1 MIADRHSMDQ
11 ITLQIAWNRIISTVD
26 EAATALQRASVSVII
41 SEVHDFSVALL
52 DEAGESIAFS
62 SKSISLFNGSFGITA
77 RALLERYPLVEM
89 SPGDTFICNDPWIT
103 SGHLPDVFL
112 CSPVFIDG
120 RAVGLAAT
128 IGHVTDIGGT
138 LRKFSTTSVYEEGL
152 RIPPLKFIDGGTENR
167 TLVDLLR
174 YNSRAADEVLSD
186 LYAQVGAHTIIQRR
200 LTELVRDIGVDLG
213 TIRDQIF
220 LRSEEAMRKTIA
232 QLTPGEYVVEELSD
246 GYIEPMMMR
255 LSLKVPG
262 DGTVT
267 LDYHGS
273 DPACP
278 DGSINAPWAS
288 TYSEGVAMVH
298 SILLPEI
305 PGNAGAFRPI
315 SVVTEPGSMFDAPPP
330 FAVNTRTRP
339 VFRAD
344 ALILRAFAA
353 CAPHKSTAAPGLPG
367 GYFTYGTEEDGEYVT
382 YLMISGGLGASAEA
396 NGASCRWFPGSVAAT
411 GAEVLESNS
420 PMVVETK
427 RIRRGSGGVGRRH
440 GGDGQEIVLS
450 LDEDHP
456 HHATVLMHPQMLG
469 TPAMGVDGGG
479 AGKPGRVE
487 HNGDVIDRRQLAV
500 IGGNVELKPGD
511 RVSIRTPG
519 GGGWGTPP

>member
-1 MIADRHSMDQ
+1 MSAAADIDQ
-11 ITLQIAWNRIISTVD
+11 VTLQIAWNRIISTVD
-26 EAATALQRASVSVII
+26 EAATALERASVSVII

-52 DEAGESIAFS
+52 DESGESIAFS

-77 RALLERYPLVEM
+77 KAVLERFPLAEM
-89 SPGDTFICNDPWIT
+89 KPGDTFICNDPWIT

-112 CSPVFIDG
+112 CSPVFVDG
-120 RAVGLAAT
+120 RPVGLAAS

-152 RIPPLKFIDGGTENR
+152 RIPPVKMIDGGEENT

-200 LTELVRDIGVDLG
+200 VSEMVADLGVDLA
-213 TIRDQIF
+213 TIRDGIF
-220 LRSEEAMRKTIA
+220 RRSEDAMRQVIS
-232 QLTPGEYVVEELSD
+232 QLAPGEYVVEEMSD
-246 GYIEPMMMR
+246 GYIEPMLMR
-255 LSLKVPG
+255 LTLKVPG
-262 DGTVT
+262 DGTVI

-273 DPACP
+273 APASP

-315 SVVTEPGSMFDAPPP
+315 SVVTEPGSMFDAPAP

-344 ALILRAFAA
+344 VLILRAFAE
-353 CAPHKSTAAPGLPG
+353 CAPDKSTAAPGLPG
-367 GYFTYGTEEDGEYVT
+367 GYFTYGTEDDGEYVT
-382 YLMISGGLGASAEA
+382 YLMISGGLGASGDGP
-396 NGASCRWFPGSVAAT
+396 GASCRWFPGSVAAT
-411 GAEVLESNS
+411 GAEVLESHS
-420 PMVVETK
+420 PLLVETK
-427 RIRRGSGGVGRRH
+427 RIRRGSGGDGRHR

-450 LDEDHP
+450 LDAAHP
-456 HHATVLMHPQMLG
+456 HKATVLMHPQMLG
-469 TPAMGVDGGG
+469 FPAMGVAGGEPG
-479 AGKPGRVE
+479 ALGRVE
-487 HNGDVIDRRQLAV
+487 RNGEVIDRRALAV
-500 IGGNVELKPGD
+500 LGGNVELQPGD
-511 RVSIRTPG
+511 KVSIRTPG
-519 GGGWGTPP
+519 GGGWGAAR